1 MTPETA
7 RRRLIAGLLLAAL
20 APAARAQ
27 QAPAFIPPPLPPATA
42 VEAGEYEAG
51 DAAEPPIVRPAPV
64 VVEGPPY
71 EVQTRLEKAPLD
83 PVATA
88 RKGPHFFWKKIR
100 SWPWRRV
107 QGKML
112 GYPEEFKPRPLGSSV
127 YAMGRTMASNGAEAR
142 LALYDYDFEPGS
154 AELTER
160 GRDQLA
166 KAAAQLAASP
176 FPLIVERTP
185 DDPALAGER
194 RRVVI
199 EALAASSIP
208 VGADR
213 VLVGQPA
220 PFGMSGVNA
229 QVVSANALNR
239 TQQYGPPIPI
249 NANGVNS
256 PSGVTNQMVGVIPGQ

>member
-1 MTPETA
+1 MTPDKA
-7 RRRLIAGLLLAAL
+7 RRRMLAGLALAAL
-20 APAARAQ
+20 APAAHAQ
-27 QAPAFIPPPLPPATA
+27 DAPILIPPPLPPATA
-42 VEAGEYEAG
+42 PEAVGYEA
-51 DAAEPPIVRPAPV
+51 DPPVVRPAPV
-64 VVEGPPY
+64 VVDGPPY
-71 EVQTRLEKAPLD
+71 EVQTRLEKTPLD

-88 RKGPHFFWKKIR
+88 QRGPHHVWKKIR
-100 SWPWRRV
+100 SWTWRRA

-142 LALYDYDFEPGS
+142 LVLYDYDFVPDS

-176 FPLIVERTP
+176 YPLVVERTP
-185 DDPALAGER
+185 KAPALAGER

-199 EALAASSIP
+199 EALAASSMP
-208 VGADR
+208 VEADR

-220 PFGMSGVNA
+220 PAGMSGNDA
-229 QVVSANALNR
+229 RIVSVNALNR
-239 TQQYGPPIPI
+239 TQRYGPTIPI
-249 NANGVNS
+249 SANGINS
-256 PSGVTNQMVGVIPGQ
+256 PSGVTSQGLGSAGGQ